1 MSSQPARSRLH
12 DWGVTFSG
20 VAKNLN
26 QGVRGVAKNLNDRVR
41 GVAQNLEEKCSGQHH
56 GIINLT
62 PRPPGNV
69 QALTDNDDTSAGF
82 HTPRSLSAA
91 SSLTSEHSPLLL
103 QESAH
108 DPSINEQAVEARQ
121 ASTSNS
127 RRTAP
132 PREPH
137 PRMRQAITAYDRFLS
152 RFHTDRENVGKD
164 LRRRARRG
172 AVRVAA
178 VRAFISGCDIMFTNS
193 GRRMS
198 STAGSA
204 DQIAGYIGAAFTANA
219 TPMPTLLHFSFI
231 ISRRY
236 GRKLPLELLLKF
248 VFAAFLCG
256 LFVAFLEST
265 PAVQKGV
272 LNIKVKQ
279 GATPPLCVAFF
290 FGTILCFAMNRLYPK
305 KLVNVKSHLVQ
316 ALYLYLTEVVRFT
329 RSHLQD
335 LHREVHPLSK
345 EELLKWF
352 WKEAALSTVRSIT
365 PFIRDTLFLE
375 IQRITRMPPEL
386 MIFVDEMLRFYL
398 VFERIGNY
406 AGANFLPNNWHDW
419 LRSAWEMF
427 SQQRVVLRE
436 LNPSES

>member
-1 MSSQPARSRLH
+1 
-12 DWGVTFSG
+12 
-20 VAKNLN
+20 
-26 QGVRGVAKNLNDRVR
+26 
-41 GVAQNLEEKCSGQHH
+41 
-56 GIINLT
+56 
-62 PRPPGNV
+62 
-69 QALTDNDDTSAGF
+69 
-82 HTPRSLSAA
+82 
-91 SSLTSEHSPLLL
+91 
-103 QESAH
+103 
-108 DPSINEQAVEARQ
+108 
-121 ASTSNS
+121 
-127 RRTAP
+127 
-132 PREPH
+132 
-137 PRMRQAITAYDRFLS
+137 
-152 RFHTDRENVGKD
+152 
-164 LRRRARRG
+164 
-172 AVRVAA
+172 
-178 VRAFISGCDIMFTNS
+178 
-193 GRRMS
+193 MS